1 MSSLTRNLEDLCLR
15 RTKLGHEHDPGC
27 DDIEKTAGAVAG
39 VLGWDEERSRKLPG
53 HHPANLSEF
62 PERLTRRFNS
72 SGVSAPD
79 RRRTDHDVWLRRLR
93 QRTRLQN
100 QCVRTP
106 QAAGSQ
112 RRWACRW
119 CDRSSRWLCI
129 HRHYQEISRPG
140 NLAGVPNKEP
150 LPAPNGIHLGTV
162 DIILPIELS
171 RQRPTIAARGNQGLE
186 LFGRTH
192 QVRTTSGLAGAS
204 TFAVERNANP
214 ADVKLL
220 EGWKTRSQ
228 FIQWARPQA

>member
-15 RTKLGHEHDPGC
+15 RTKLGHEHDQGC

-129 HRHYQEISRPG
+129 HRHYQEISR
-140 NLAGVPNKEP
+140 
-150 LPAPNGIHLGTV
+150 
-162 DIILPIELS
+162 
-171 RQRPTIAARGNQGLE
+171 QRPTIAARGNQGLE
-186 LFGRTH
+186 LFGRMH